1 MRRWFRPAPFFLGRA
16 RESGMPTLH
25 HRETGEGTRPLV
37 LLHGL
42 FGSSAN
48 WMGIARRLAP
58 DWRVVVPDLRN
69 HGRSFHDTDVSYPA
83 LATDVRALLDELGL
97 ERAVLVGHSMG
108 GKTAMWL
115 ALTAPDRVERLVVV
129 DSAPVGSPGNI
140 TGLLLG
146 LANLDLGTLSDRTAV
161 DAALASAVR
170 DDRVRDYLLQ
180 NLVRRDG
187 VWRWRMNVPALLAGI
202 GLIRGWP
209 EPPVGARYL
218 GPTLFLHGGESGYVQ
233 PAHEPIIRA
242 LFPYARF
249 RSVPGA
255 GHWVYADR
263 PAEFLAALRAFLA

>member
-1 MRRWFRPAPFFLGRA
+1 
-16 RESGMPTLH
+16 MPRLH

-48 WMGIARRLAP
+48 WRGIARSLAP
-58 DWRVVVPDLRN
+58 DWRIVIPDLRN
-69 HGRSFHDTDVSYPA
+69 HGRSFHAPDVSYPA
-83 LATDVRALLDELGL
+83 LAGDVRAVLDELGL

-115 ALTAPDRVERLVVV
+115 ALMAPDRVERLVAV
-129 DSAPVGSPGNI
+129 DTAPVAHASAAPDI
-140 TGLLLG
+140 LRA
-146 LANLDLGTLSDRTAV
+146 LAAIDLATLPDRATA
-161 DAALASAVR
+161 DAALAGAVV
-170 DDRVRDYLLQ
+170 DARVRDYLLQ
-180 NLVRRDG
+180 NLVRHDG
-187 VWRWRMNVPALLAGI
+187 TWRWRINLPALLAGI
-202 GLIRGWP
+202 GAITGWP
-209 EPPVGARYL
+209 QPPADARYL
-218 GPTLFLHGGESGYVQ
+218 GPTLFLHGGESRYVQ
-233 PAHEPIIRA
+233 PAHEPVIRA

>member
-1 MRRWFRPAPFFLGRA
+1 MRHTDPMSAT
-16 RESGMPTLH
+16 TLH
-25 HRETGEGTRPLV
+25 HRELGAAPQALV

-48 WMGIARRLAP
+48 WMGIARQLAP
-58 DWRVVVPDLRN
+58 DWRIVVPDLRN
-69 HGRSFHDTDVSYPA
+69 HGRSFHDPDVSYPA
-83 LATDVRALLDELGL
+83 LAGDVRALLDELGL

-129 DSAPVGSPGNI
+129 DSAPVGSSSSMA
-140 TGLLLG
+140 GLLRG
-146 LANLDLGTLSDRTAV
+146 LAAVDVTALPGRAAA
-161 DAALASAVR
+161 DAALAAVAP
-170 DDRVRDYLLQ
+170 DSRVRDYLLQ
-180 NLVRRDG
+180 NLVRHDG

-202 GLIRGWP
+202 DAIRGWP
-209 EPPVGARYL
+209 EPPADARYL

-233 PAHEPIIRA
+233 PAHEAVIRA

>member
-1 MRRWFRPAPFFLGRA
+1 
-16 RESGMPTLH
+16 MPTLH
-25 HRETGEGTRPLV
+25 HREAGEGTRPLV

-48 WMGIARRLAP
+48 WMGIARQLAP
-58 DWRVVVPDLRN
+58 DWRIVVPDLRN
-69 HGRSFHDTDVSYPA
+69 HGRSFHDPDVSYPA
-83 LATDVRALLDELGL
+83 LAGDVRALLDELGL

-115 ALTAPDRVERLVVV
+115 ALTAADRVQRLVVV
-129 DSAPVGSPGNI
+129 DSAPVGSSSSMA
-140 TGLLLG
+140 GLLRG
-146 LANLDLGTLSDRTAV
+146 LAAV
-161 DAALASAVR
+161 DVAALPGRAAADAALAAVAP
-170 DDRVRDYLLQ
+170 DSRVRDYLLQ
-180 NLVRRDG
+180 NLVRQHG

-202 GLIRGWP
+202 DAIRGWP
-209 EPPVGARYL
+209 EPPADARYL
-218 GPTLFLHGGESGYVQ
+218 GPTLFLHGGESSYVQ
-233 PAHEPIIRA
+233 PAHEPVIRA

>member
-1 MRRWFRPAPFFLGRA
+1 MAIVR
-16 RESGMPTLH
+16 LH
-25 HRETGEGTRPLV
+25 HREAGEGTRPLV

-48 WMGIARRLAP
+48 WLGIARVLAP
-58 DWRVVVPDLRN
+58 AWRVVIPDLRN
-69 HGRSFHDTDVSYPA
+69 HGRSFHDPDVSYPA
-83 LATDVRALLDELGL
+83 LAGDVRALLYALGL

-129 DSAPVGSPGNI
+129 DSAPVSYASGVA
-140 TGLLLG
+140 GLLQG
-146 LANLDLGTLSDRTAV
+146 LATLDLAVLPDRAAV
-161 DAALASAVR
+161 DAALAAAAPDAR
-170 DDRVRDYLLQ
+170 LRNFLLQ
-180 NLVRRDG
+180 NLVRQHG
-187 VWRWRMNVPALLAGI
+187 AWCWRMNVPALLAGI
-202 GLIRGWP
+202 DAITGWP
-209 EPPVGARYL
+209 EPPAGARYL
-218 GPTLFLHGGESGYVQ
+218 GPSLFLHGGESGYVQ
-233 PAHEPIIRA
+233 PAHEPAIRA

>member
-1 MRRWFRPAPFFLGRA
+1 MSTTALCYRELGDA
-16 RESGMPTLH
+16 SQT
-25 HRETGEGTRPLV
+25 LV

-48 WMGIARRLAP
+48 WLRVARQLAP
-58 DWRVVVPDLRN
+58 DWRVLVPDLRN
-69 HGRSFHDTDVSYPA
+69 HGRSFHDADVSYPA
-83 LATDVRALLDELGL
+83 LAGDVRALLDALRV

-115 ALTAPDRVERLVVV
+115 ALAAPDRVESLVVV
-129 DSAPVGSPGNI
+129 DSAPVGSPGSI
-140 TGLLLG
+140 TGLMRALSG
-146 LANLDLGTLSDRTAV
+146 LDVGTLADRASV
-161 DAALASAVR
+161 DAALAGAVT
-170 DDRVRDYLLQ
+170 DPRVRDYLLQ
-180 NLVRRDG
+180 NLVRLEG
-187 VWRWRMNVPALLAGI
+187 AWRWRMNVPALLAGI
-202 GLIRGWP
+202 ELIRGWP
-209 EPPVGARYL
+209 TPPPGSRYL

>member
-1 MRRWFRPAPFFLGRA
+1 
-16 RESGMPTLH
+16 MPTLH
-25 HRETGEGTRPLV
+25 HRDSGQGPRTLL

-48 WMGIARRLAP
+48 WLRIARQLEP

-69 HGRSFHDTDVSYPA
+69 HGRSFHDPEVSYPA
-83 LATDVRALLDELGL
+83 LAGDVQALLDALGL
-97 ERAVLVGHSMG
+97 ERAAVVGHSMG

-129 DSAPVGSPGNI
+129 DSAPVGS
-140 TGLLLG
+140 TRSMAGLLRG
-146 LANLDLGTLSDRTAV
+146 LADLDLRALPDRAAV
-161 DAALASAVR
+161 DAVLAGAVA
-170 DDRVRDYLLQ
+170 DTRVRQYLLQ
-180 NLVRRDG
+180 NLVRHEG
-187 VWRWRMNVPALLAGI
+187 AWRWRMNVPALLAGI
-202 GLIRGWP
+202 DLIRGWP
-209 EPPVGARYL
+209 TPPTGSRYL
-218 GPTLFLHGGESGYVQ
+218 GQTLFLHGGESGYVQ
-233 PAHEPIIRA
+233 PEHEPIIRA